1 MNNILMYCHN
11 GSGNHG
17 CEAIIR
23 STVEIARNVGTWQF
37 YQISRSP
44 SEDSS
49 YGIDEL
55 VTLLPEYSPVP
66 KNCAGFWKAY
76 FEQRCLKKPG
86 RMDALSSRISF
97 QVPQGKTISLSI
109 GGDNYCYAG
118 YQLYT
123 GYHQISRKQGHKTM
137 LWGCSIEPEFL
148 EKSDLLA
155 DLRTFDKILVR
166 ESISYEALQAKG
178 LTNAAL
184 YPDPAFTLKPSESAQ
199 VLPEKNTTGINISP
213 MALQYGA
220 EDSNIMGNYE
230 ELIRYILSETDMQ
243 IALIPHVVWKG
254 NDDRIVLK
262 KLKEVFSK
270 EERVVLAQDMRCT
283 ELKAYISKLRFFVGA
298 RTHATIAAY
307 STGVPTLAVGYSVK
321 SRGIARDI
329 FGTEE
334 TYVVPVNQ
342 MSDTTQL
349 KTAFCRMTEHE
360 KEIRE
365 HLNEFMPKY
374 IQRAYSAGNELI
386 KMI

>member
-23 STVEIARNVGTWQF
+23 STVEIARNAGTWQF
-37 YQISRSP
+37 YQISRNP
-44 SEDSS
+44 SEDSA

-66 KNCAGFWKAY
+66 KNSAGFWKAY

-123 GYHQISRKQGHKTM
+123 GYHQISREQGHKTV
-137 LWGCSIEPEFL
+137 LWGCSVEPEFL
-148 EKSDLLA
+148 EEADLLD

-166 ESISYEALQAKG
+166 ESISYKAMQEKG
-178 LTNAAL
+178 LTNLAL
-184 YPDPAFTLKPSESAQ
+184 YPDPAFTLKPSGSAK
-199 VLPEKNTTGINISP
+199 VLPKKNTTGINISP
-213 MALQYGA
+213 MALRYGA
-220 EDSNIMGNYE
+220 AGSDIMGNYE

-243 IALIPHVVWKG
+243 IALIPHVVWKE
-254 NDDRIVLK
+254 NDDRAVLQ
-262 KLKEVFSK
+262 KLKSVFA
-270 EERVVLAQDMRCT
+270 EEDRINLIEDMDCT
-283 ELKAYISKLRFFVGA
+283 KLKAYISKLRFFVGA

-307 STGVPTLAVGYSVK
+307 SSGVPTLAAGYSVK

-334 TYVVPVNQ
+334 NYVVPVNQ
-342 MSDTTQL
+342 MSDTAQL
-349 KTAFCRMTEHE
+349 KTAFCRIMEHE

-386 KMI
+386 KLV